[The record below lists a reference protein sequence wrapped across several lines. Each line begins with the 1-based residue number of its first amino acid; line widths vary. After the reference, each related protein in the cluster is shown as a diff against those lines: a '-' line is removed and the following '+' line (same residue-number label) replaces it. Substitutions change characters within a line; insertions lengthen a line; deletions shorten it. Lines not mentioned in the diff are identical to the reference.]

1 MNLQTKEMA
10 IVMKGL
16 GLVPALLTALTLATT
31 AGAAVHAAPRTIATV
46 ASTDFRADLVAQRSG
61 GGTAPAATVTLT
73 TYRYAAAGWQRTGS
87 RRVAGT
93 YFWNTVTGPRAVCRF
108 ELASAGHA
116 HVAAQVLVSPSVGCG
131 KAVSVALP
139 AR

>member
-1 MNLQTKEMA
+1 M
-10 IVMKGL
+10 MKGL
-16 GLVPALLTALTLATT
+16 GLVPALLTALTLTTT
-31 AGAAVHAAPRTIATV
+31 ASGAIASKTIATA
-46 ASTDFRADLVAQRSG
+46 ASTDFRADLVAQKSSSG
-61 GGTAPAATVTLT
+61 SAPTATVTLT
-73 TYRYAAAGWQRTGS
+73 TYRQAAGGWQRIGS
-87 RRVAGT
+87 RRVTGT